1 MENKNG
7 FIYYQRVQDDSVP
20 YHLKEIQISDIDTS
34 RPTII
39 EFTGSG
45 ALEARAVNGYL
56 KTTESQLLTYCKDL
70 DVKDVNIIGVDY
82 NATAGDFVQLVP
94 IAVDNSMD
102 FIDNFLVPL
111 SLDENGNLNVLK
123 ACKNLRNIT
132 FKTHCMG
139 HEIVYYLNKNY
150 KKKLL
155 ELGYSEENASIIMSQ
170 ILEISYGSEYVPL
183 DFKQAIIVSQNDR
196 EVRDRFYSLDALFS
210 NLDNIDMSTEDRAML
225 NQIHNEKDNDKMTD
239 FFKENERVYIIINNE
254 NELVFCF
261 SNPVDNKGDDHSIH
275 FARIEKN
282 NTKAKR
288 ATDVGF
294 YVAKGISSL
303 LYGSI
308 KNSLLN
314 AQTQNLIPLDLN
326 ELGVLANEVV
336 KPLNDKPLAKY
347 SQKGE

>member
-150 KKKLL
+150 KKK
-155 ELGYSEENASIIMSQ
+155 YWCSRNFDRNRRAVCYAIVNEE
-170 ILEISYGSEYVPL
+170 P
-183 DFKQAIIVSQNDR
+183 
-196 EVRDRFYSLDALFS
+196 
-210 NLDNIDMSTEDRAML
+210 
-225 NQIHNEKDNDKMTD
+225 
-239 FFKENERVYIIINNE
+239 
-254 NELVFCF
+254 
-261 SNPVDNKGDDHSIH
+261 
-275 FARIEKN
+275 
-282 NTKAKR
+282 
-288 ATDVGF
+288 
-294 YVAKGISSL
+294 
-303 LYGSI
+303 
-308 KNSLLN
+308 LLN
-314 AQTQNLIPLDLN
+314 LI
-326 ELGVLANEVV
+326 
-336 KPLNDKPLAKY
+336 
-347 SQKGE
+347 

>member
-1 MENKNG
+1 MNIILLAPPAAGKGTQAELLENK
-7 FIYYQRVQDDSVP
+7 
-20 YHLKEIQISDIDTS
+20 YHLNHISTGELLRKSASREDDFGKKMRNLLESGELVSDEIIFEVLNKHLETCRNQNLLLDGFPRNIYQAERLEEMLKENIPYRVVGSFYFYNRKEI
-34 RPTII
+34 
-39 EFTGSG
+39 
-45 ALEARAVNGYL
+45 
-56 KTTESQLLTYCKDL
+56 KDL
-70 DVKDVNIIGVDY
+70 
-82 NATAGDFVQLVP
+82 
-94 IAVDNSMD
+94 IAY
-102 FIDNFLVPL
+102 
-111 SLDENGNLNVLK
+111 
-123 ACKNLRNIT
+123 LR
-132 FKTHCMG
+132 
-139 HEIVYYLNKNY
+139 L
-150 KKKLL
+150 
-155 ELGYSEENASIIMSQ
+155 
-170 ILEISYGSEYVPL
+170 
-183 DFKQAIIVSQNDR
+183 
-196 EVRDRFYSLDALFS
+196 
-210 NLDNIDMSTEDRAML
+210 
-225 NQIHNEKDNDKMTD
+225 IHNEKDNDKMTD

-275 FARIEKN
+275 FARIEKD